1 MKIMTFSNKE
11 DVLVDEKIIQIDEKE
26 FRFTDI
32 RYLIHVGVNKHK
44 LIF

>member
-1 MKIMTFSNKE
+1 MTFSNKE

-32 RYLIHVGVNKHK
+32 RYLINVGGNKHK